1 VAYLNICGTF
11 YYLCSLLDGFSR
23 YVVHWEIRE
32 SMTEADV
39 EIVLQR
45 ARERFP
51 HARPR
56 IISDNG
62 PQFIARDFKEF
73 IRLAGMTHVRTSPY
87 YPQSNGKLERYHRTI
102 KADAIRPKT
111 PLNPDDARRVV
122 ANFVTHYNHVRL
134 HSAIGYLTPA
144 DKLTGKAE
152 AIRAARDAQL
162 AAARAARKARRQ
174 ERLSPGRRDAAG
186 AGTTR
191 HRLGIGGSP
200 APFAGDGGTVPDGLT
215 SAATLQLDEP
225 VDANLSA
232 NPNPPPDGQAENVAY
247 RPRPLVQFRLN
258 QYKITV

>member
-1 VAYLNICGTF
+1 
-11 YYLCSLLDGFSR
+11 
-23 YVVHWEIRE
+23 
-32 SMTEADV
+32 
-39 EIVLQR
+39 
-45 ARERFP
+45 
-51 HARPR
+51 
-56 IISDNG
+56 
-62 PQFIARDFKEF
+62 
-73 IRLAGMTHVRTSPY
+73 MTHVRTSPY

-111 PLNPDDARRVV
+111 PLSPDDARRVV
-122 ANFVTHYNHVRL
+122 SNFVTHYNHVRL

-144 DKLTGKAE
+144 DKLAGKAE
-152 AIRAARDAQL
+152 AILAARDAQL

-232 NPNPPPDGQAENVAY
+232 NPNPPPDGQAEMSLIAQG
-247 RPRPLVQFRLN
+247 PLSN
-258 QYKITV
+258 SG